1 MNIDTDLSFD
11 LFNFFKGHLMSYESS
26 FIQDIFDDVFLY
38 DLIVSLLDLFNF
50 LNYSNPEVDEL
61 LDAGANQPTTEL
73 RAPYYKEM
81 QVLLAQDVPMILI
94 SEWLGYSPVHK
105 YVKNHPYSEEVVG
118 MCAYGEYTYC
128 WLDN

>member
-1 MNIDTDLSFD
+1 MTMV
-11 LFNFFKGHLMSYESS
+11 GGY
-26 FIQDIFDDVFLY
+26 QGPDVSAIA
-38 DLIVSLLDLFNF
+38 DRIRTGGLFNF